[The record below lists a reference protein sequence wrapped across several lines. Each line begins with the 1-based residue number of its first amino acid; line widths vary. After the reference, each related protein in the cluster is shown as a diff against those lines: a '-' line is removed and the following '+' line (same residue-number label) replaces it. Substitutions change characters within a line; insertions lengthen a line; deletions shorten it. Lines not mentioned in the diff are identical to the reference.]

1 MRRVLVMGETHQDDA
16 GGIVVSDLRRSFGTV
31 HAVRDVGFTA
41 APGRVTALV
50 GPNGSGKTTLL
61 LMLASLLAPDAGS
74 IRIAGLDPAVDAQAV
89 RGRLGW
95 MPDALGAWGSLTSRE
110 TLIVTAR
117 LYGMPAD
124 AAVAR
129 AEHLIHEVDLAA
141 LADAPARVLSRGQKQ
156 RLGLARAL
164 VHDPPVLLLDEPASG
179 LDPQARIHLRV
190 LLRRFAAEGRTVLVS
205 SHILSELEEIADD
218 AVFLVEGRTVSAPP
232 REGST
237 ATTPWRIRVVGDP
250 KKAIEPVAAAL
261 GIEPFTVGFDRRE
274 LVVPFAGE
282 AAAAE
287 ALARIVGAGVPVA
300 EFVPA
305 HGDLERAFLE
315 LSRDA
320 DAAPDRAHGD
330 EEADRDEGG
339 VA

>member
-1 MRRVLVMGETHQDDA
+1 M
-16 GGIVVSDLRRSFGTV
+16 
-31 HAVRDVGFTA
+31 
-41 APGRVTALV
+41 
-50 GPNGSGKTTLL
+50 
-61 LMLASLLAPDAGS
+61 
-74 IRIAGLDPAVDAQAV
+74 
-89 RGRLGW
+89 
-95 MPDALGAWGSLTSRE
+95 
-110 TLIVTAR
+110 
-117 LYGMPAD
+117 
-124 AAVAR
+124 
-129 AEHLIHEVDLAA
+129 
-141 LADAPARVLSRGQKQ
+141 
-156 RLGLARAL
+156 
-164 VHDPPVLLLDEPASG
+164 LLLDEPASG

-287 ALARIVGAGVPVA
+287 ALARIVGTGVPVA
-300 EFVPA
+300 EFAPA

-320 DAAPDRAHGD
+320 DAAPDRADGD
-330 EEADRDEGG
+330 EEADRDEGN